1 VKTNTDTAVR
11 KHGIQFQRQN
21 VLAFLRD
28 YAVVLLLII
37 LVIVMSFF
45 SPSFLTFP
53 NIMNILQQNATL
65 AIIAVAGTFVI
76 ISANFDLS
84 TASIFSVGSV
94 VAAWMVTNG
103 FSVTEALF
111 FPAIVGTLLGA
122 VNGIIVTKL
131 KVHSFLATLATG
143 MVFSSIAVLITKGN
157 LIPISNSSFTN
168 LGRGKFAGVYN
179 SVWFLIIVFI
189 AATLLLEKT
198 RFGRH
203 VFGVGGNEKAA
214 ELSGINVD
222 NIKILVFVLSGLA
235 SGIASSIGVSRIAS
249 GQPLAGQGLET
260 QAIAAVVLGGTSILG
275 GVGAVWRSL
284 IGVYLMAL
292 IGNAFDLMN
301 FNPQIKDLVT
311 GVIIIFAISVSMIGK
326 RKE

>member
-1 VKTNTDTAVR
+1 MKTNTDTAAR
-11 KHGIQFQRQN
+11 KHGIQFRRQSM
-21 VLAFLRD
+21 LAFLRD